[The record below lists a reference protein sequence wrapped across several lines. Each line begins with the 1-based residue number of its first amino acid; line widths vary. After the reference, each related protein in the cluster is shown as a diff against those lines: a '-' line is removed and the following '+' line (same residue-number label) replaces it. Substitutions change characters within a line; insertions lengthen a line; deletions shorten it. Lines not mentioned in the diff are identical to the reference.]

1 MFNPVET
8 LAGLFNILFE
18 VVGTALSACLLP
30 TIQLIV
36 YPILSV
42 LGLFQP
48 R

>member
-8 LAGLFNILFE
+8 LAGLLNILFE
-18 VVGTALSACLLP
+18 VVGTALTAFLLP

-36 YPILSV
+36 YPTLSV
-42 LGLFQP
+42 LSLFQP

>member
-18 VVGTALSACLLP
+18 VVGTTLTAFFLP
-30 TIQLIV
+30 TLQLIV

-42 LGLFQP
+42 LGFFLP
-48 R
+48 T

>member
-1 MFNPVET
+1 VFNPVET

-18 VVGTALSACLLP
+18 VVGTALTAFLLP